1 MRLLI
6 PPGVF
11 RPRSDT
17 WMLADA
23 AGRVLLPP
31 GGTALEL
38 CTGSGAVATSLARR
52 GWRTTAVDLS
62 RRAVFAASVNARLN
76 GTRVRAR
83 RGDLFGAVAGERFD
97 LIVSNPPYIPSE
109 TGPEAARGE
118 LRHVDGGPDGRALL
132 DRLLAV
138 APDHLRPG
146 GTVLVIHSDFNG
158 VGASLQALE
167 RGGLRADVAVRHR
180 GPLGPIVRGRA
191 ELLVQQGLLAPGAEE
206 EEVVVVRGRA

>member
-23 AGRVLLPP
+23 AAKVPLPA

-38 CTGSGAVATSLARR
+38 CTGSGAVAATLARR
-52 GWRTTAVDLS
+52 GWRTTAVDVS
-62 RRAVFAASVNARLN
+62 RRAVLAARVNARLN
-76 GTRVRAR
+76 GTRVRAL
-83 RGDLFGAVAGERFD
+83 RGDLWSVVDGEAFD

-109 TGPEAARGE
+109 TGPDAARGE
-118 LRHVDGGPDGRALL
+118 RRHIDGGPDGRALL
-132 DRLLAV
+132 DRVLAG
-138 APDHLRPG
+138 APSHLRPG
-146 GTVLVIHSDFNG
+146 GTLLVVHSDFNG
-158 VGASLQALE
+158 VDASLDALR
-167 RGGLRADVAVRHR
+167 RGGLEADVAVRHR

-191 ELLVQQGLLAPGAEE
+191 ELLVRQGLLAPGTTE